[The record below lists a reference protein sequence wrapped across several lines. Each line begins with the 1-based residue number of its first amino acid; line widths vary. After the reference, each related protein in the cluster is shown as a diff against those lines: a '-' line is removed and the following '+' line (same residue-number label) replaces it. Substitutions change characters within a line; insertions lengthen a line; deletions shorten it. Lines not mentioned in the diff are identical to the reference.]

1 MYLRRK
7 CYSSAS
13 NYDYYDYISDLAL
26 AERIF
31 SDNGDNRGLGTA
43 IGIGAGGL
51 GLAGL
56 YGYAKSKDKAAA
68 NVVNAVRNGEISAKQ
83 GNLLLDNI
91 VSKNDLN
98 KSVSDLLKVGGK
110 SLSGEDAVNVLRSNG
125 ITDRQIGQLFGI
137 KGSKKDSSWMK
148 NVEIG
153 KLIKGENKA
162 NKDLI
167 AAVQSAGLSNTED
180 LLADARRELGRMDK
194 QFENA
199 GRKREQM
206 GQKWIDRYQSLSN
219 EIDDYTREIN
229 RVKKGDLNG
238 FDKKLKAAEKAE
250 KNTLLKR
257 LRANKK
263 MAAAAGIGGLAG
275 LAGLGYMAGDNR

>member
-31 SDNGDNRGLGTA
+31 SDNDNRGLGA
-43 IGIGAGGL
+43 AVGIGAGGL

-68 NVVNAVRNGEISAKQ
+68 NIVNAVRDGELSAKK
-83 GNLLLDNI
+83 GSLLLSKI
-91 VSKNDLN
+91 STKNDLAREVSNLMKNRTGTEFANYMRSAGFDDSDIKKLFKKDTFKGTTADDWMNNIAMENLEVGTGKAN
-98 KSVSDLLKVGGK
+98 KKILDKFKNAAILEKQD
-110 SLSGEDAVNVLRSNG
+110 SLDAVNK
-125 ITDRQIGQLFGI
+125 QL
-137 KGSKKDSSWMK
+137 
-148 NVEIG
+148 E
-153 KLIKGENKA
+153 
-162 NKDLI
+162 
-167 AAVQSAGLSNTED
+167 
-180 LLADARRELGRMDK
+180 RMD
-194 QFENA
+194 QV
-199 GRKREQM
+199 
-206 GQKWIDRYQSLSN
+206 
-219 EIDDYTREIN
+219 IN
-229 RVKKGDLNG
+229 RSKDPSKLGKDFINKYKSLTAQRDQTSRSISNLNV
-238 FDKKLKAAEKAE
+238 DDIVDWKKKLTNAEKAE